1 MPCSYFEGIWRAT
14 GPWYSHEPMSDQ
26 ALSIGRPSDFS
37 QHDQPAAPK
46 HSIAPYGSRWSLV
59 VSGVCASI
67 MVAAL
72 GTVLWFSVTLPKL
85 QRFEDPDRALDLMVS
100 RTLDAQDSLRRAPE
114 WQQWLAEWTM
124 GSDDEARGQAI
135 QWYRELVETTDD
147 PLSKFR
153 LAILLGEFG
162 QESAALAESKGWQD
176 RGTSALL
183 FGQLIEAAYGTQ
195 PLDRAQETELQA
207 TLAEA
212 LPSGW
217 FYDHLAARL
226 ARRAGNQDLLATVE
240 AQAVLREDRVQQ
252 WIRPLIGFELMCLV
266 MGSVMLL
273 GIARLRGQR
282 IDVLRLHVPGVPPP
296 WSGETAA
303 AVILRGGALGI
314 ITTAMMLSSS
324 SFQHASL
331 RVLAIPLASL
341 PLLVL
346 AYIQLLKPAGLTF
359 SNGFGLVIKRDHLG
373 RLACIVLAV
382 VAGGLWGE
390 WVMGRA
396 AEFLQLNNHWTEWVD
411 QDLVWGA
418 PSVLAVS
425 ILEYVVLA
433 PIFEELAFRGLL
445 FAMLRRRFE
454 FLPAALI
461 STSLFALAHGYSLLG
476 FISVFWSG
484 FLWAW
489 IYERTG
495 SLIPGMVAHALN
507 NLLVCLTV
515 MALLR

>member
-1 MPCSYFEGIWRAT
+1 MN
-14 GPWYSHEPMSDQ
+14 DQ
-26 ALSIGRPSDFS
+26 ALSIGQSSDFP

-46 HSIAPYGSRWSLV
+46 PSIAPYGSRWSLV
-59 VSGVCASI
+59 VSGVCAGI
-67 MVAAL
+67 LVAAL

-100 RTLDAQDSLRRAPE
+100 RTLDTQDSLRRAPT
-114 WQQWLAEWTM
+114 WQQWMADWTM
-124 GSDDEARGQAI
+124 GSDEEAREQAI

-147 PLSKFR
+147 PLSKLR
-153 LAILLGEFG
+153 LAILLGESG
-162 QESAALAESKGWQD
+162 QETAALTETKGWQD

-183 FGQLIEAAYGTQ
+183 FGQLIDAAYGTQ
-195 PLDRAQETELQA
+195 PLDRTQEIELQA
-207 TLAEA
+207 VLAET

-226 ARRAGNQDLLATVE
+226 ARRAGNQDLLLTVE
-240 AQAVLREDRVQQ
+240 EQGALREDRVQQ
-252 WIRPLIGFELMCLV
+252 WIRPLISFESICLV
-266 MGSVMLL
+266 IGSLMLL

-282 IDVLRLHVPGVPPP
+282 MNILRLHGPGVPPP

-303 AVILRGGALGI
+303 AVILRGGALGVV
-314 ITTAMMLSSS
+314 TTALILSTP
-324 SFQHASL
+324 SFQHVSL
-331 RVLAIPLASL
+331 RALAIPLANL

-359 SNGFGLVIKRDHLG
+359 TNGFGLGIKREDLG
-373 RLACIVLAV
+373 RLACTVLAV
-382 VAGGLWGE
+382 VAAGLWGE
-390 WVMGRA
+390 WAMGRA
-396 AEFLQLNNHWTEWVD
+396 AEFLHLNNHWTEWFD
-411 QDLVWGA
+411 RDLVWGT
-418 PSVLAVS
+418 PPIIAVS
-425 ILEYVVLA
+425 ILEYVVFA

-445 FAMLRRRFE
+445 FAMLRRRLE

-461 STSLFALAHGYSLLG
+461 STSLFALAHGYSLIG

-495 SLIPGMVAHALN
+495 SLIPGMVAHAMN

>member
-1 MPCSYFEGIWRAT
+1 MN
-14 GPWYSHEPMSDQ
+14 DQ
-26 ALSIGRPSDFS
+26 ALSIGQSSDFP

-46 HSIAPYGSRWSLV
+46 PSIGPYGSRWSLV
-59 VSGVCASI
+59 VSGVCAGI
-67 MVAAL
+67 LVAAL

-100 RTLDAQDSLRRAPE
+100 RTLDTQDSLRRAPT
-114 WQQWLAEWTM
+114 WQQWMADWTM
-124 GSDDEARGQAI
+124 GSDEEAREQAI

-147 PLSKFR
+147 PLSKLR
-153 LAILLGEFG
+153 LAILLGESG
-162 QESAALAESKGWQD
+162 QETAALAETKGWQD
-176 RGTSALL
+176 RSTSALL
-183 FGQLIEAAYGTQ
+183 FGQLIDAAYGTQ
-195 PLDRAQETELQA
+195 PLDRTQEIELQA
-207 TLAEA
+207 VLAET

-217 FYDHLAARL
+217 FYDHLATRL
-226 ARRAGNQDLLATVE
+226 ARRAGNQDLLLTVE
-240 AQAVLREDRVQQ
+240 EQGALREDRVQQ
-252 WIRPLIGFELMCLV
+252 WIRPLISFESICLV
-266 MGSVMLL
+266 IGSLMLL

-282 IDVLRLHVPGVPPP
+282 MNILRLHGPGVPPP

-303 AVILRGGALGI
+303 AVILRGGALGVV
-314 ITTAMMLSSS
+314 TTALILSTP
-324 SFQHASL
+324 SFQHVSL
-331 RVLAIPLASL
+331 RALAIPLANL

-359 SNGFGLVIKRDHLG
+359 TNGFGLGIKREDLG
-373 RLACIVLAV
+373 RLACTVLAV
-382 VAGGLWGE
+382 IAAGLWGE

-396 AEFLQLNNHWTEWVD
+396 AEFLHLNNHWTEWFD
-411 QDLVWGA
+411 QDLVWGT
-418 PSVLAVS
+418 PPVIAVS
-425 ILEYVVLA
+425 ILEYVVFA

-445 FAMLRRRFE
+445 FAMFRRRLE

-461 STSLFALAHGYSLLG
+461 STSLFALAHGYSLIG

-495 SLIPGMVAHALN
+495 SLIPGMVAHAMN

>member
-1 MPCSYFEGIWRAT
+1 MN
-14 GPWYSHEPMSDQ
+14 DQ
-26 ALSIGRPSDFS
+26 ALSIGQSSDFP

-46 HSIAPYGSRWSLV
+46 PSIAPYGSRWSLV
-59 VSGVCASI
+59 VSGVCAGI
-67 MVAAL
+67 LVAAL

-100 RTLDAQDSLRRAPE
+100 RTLDTQDSLRRAPT
-114 WQQWLAEWTM
+114 WQQWMADWTM
-124 GSDDEARGQAI
+124 GSDEEAREQAI

-147 PLSKFR
+147 PLSKLR
-153 LAILLGEFG
+153 LAILLGESG
-162 QESAALAESKGWQD
+162 QEIAALAETKGWQD

-183 FGQLIEAAYGTQ
+183 FGRLIDAAYGTQ
-195 PLDRAQETELQA
+195 PLDRTQEIELQA
-207 TLAEA
+207 VLAET

-226 ARRAGNQDLLATVE
+226 ARRAGNQDLLLTVE
-240 AQAVLREDRVQQ
+240 EQGALREDRVQQ
-252 WIRPLIGFELMCLV
+252 WIRPLISFESICLV
-266 MGSVMLL
+266 IGSLMLL
-273 GIARLRGQR
+273 GIARLRGQQMNT
-282 IDVLRLHVPGVPPP
+282 LRLHEPGVPPP

-303 AVILRGGALGI
+303 AIILRGGALGVV
-314 ITTAMMLSSS
+314 TTALILSTP
-324 SFQHASL
+324 SFQHVSL
-331 RVLAIPLASL
+331 RALAIPLANL

-359 SNGFGLVIKRDHLG
+359 TNGFGLGIKREDLG
-373 RLACIVLAV
+373 RLACTVLAV
-382 VAGGLWGE
+382 VAAGLWGE

-396 AEFLQLNNHWTEWVD
+396 AEFLHLNNHWTEWFD
-411 QDLVWGA
+411 QDLVWGT
-418 PSVLAVS
+418 PPVIAVS
-425 ILEYVVLA
+425 ILEYVVFA

-445 FAMLRRRFE
+445 FAMLRRRLE

-461 STSLFALAHGYSLLG
+461 STSLFALAHGYSLIG

-495 SLIPGMVAHALN
+495 SLIPGMVAHAMN

>member
-1 MPCSYFEGIWRAT
+1 
-14 GPWYSHEPMSDQ
+14 MSDQ
-26 ALSIGRPSDFS
+26 ALLIGRPSDFP
-37 QHDQPAAPK
+37 QHDHSKVPK
-46 HSIAPYGSRWSLV
+46 QSIAPYGSRWSLV
-59 VSGVCASI
+59 VSGVCAGI
-67 MVAAL
+67 LVAAL
-72 GTVLWFSVTLPKL
+72 GTLLWFSVTIPKL

-114 WQQWLAEWTM
+114 WQQWTADWTM
-124 GSDDEARGQAI
+124 GSNDEARGQAI

-147 PLSKFR
+147 PLSKLR

-162 QESAALAESKGWQD
+162 QEAAALTETKRWQG
-176 RGTSALL
+176 RGTSTFL

-195 PLDRAQETELQA
+195 PLTRTEEIELQA

-226 ARRAGNQDLLATVE
+226 AGRAGNQDLLTTVE
-240 AQAVLREDRVQQ
+240 EQGALREDRVQQ
-252 WIRPLIGFELMCLV
+252 WIRPLIGFQLMCLV
-266 MGSVMLL
+266 MGSIMLL
-273 GIARLRGQR
+273 GVARLRGQQ
-282 IDVLRLHVPGVPPP
+282 IDILRLHVPGVPPP

-303 AVILRGGALGI
+303 AVILRGGAMGVV
-314 ITTAMMLSSS
+314 TTAVILSSS
-324 SFQHASL
+324 SFQHGAF
-331 RVLAIPLASL
+331 RVLAIPLANL

-346 AYIQLLKPAGLTF
+346 AYVQLLKPAGLTF
-359 SNGFGLVIKRDHLG
+359 TNGFGLGIKRDDLG
-373 RLACIVLAV
+373 RLACTVLVV
-382 VAGGLWGE
+382 VAAGLWGE

-396 AEFLQLNNHWTEWVD
+396 AEFLHLNNHWTEWFD
-411 QDLVWGA
+411 RDLVWGT
-418 PSVLAVS
+418 PPVMTVS
-425 ILEYVVLA
+425 MLEYVIFA

-461 STSLFALAHGYSLLG
+461 STSLFALAHGYSLIG

-495 SLIPGMVAHALN
+495 SLIPGMVAHAMN

>member
-1 MPCSYFEGIWRAT
+1 MN
-14 GPWYSHEPMSDQ
+14 DQ
-26 ALSIGRPSDFS
+26 ALSIVRSSDFP

-46 HSIAPYGSRWSLV
+46 PSIAPYGSRWSLV
-59 VSGVCASI
+59 VSGVCAGI
-67 MVAAL
+67 LVAAL
-72 GTVLWFSVTLPKL
+72 GAVLWFSVTLPKL

-100 RTLDAQDSLRRAPE
+100 RTLDAQDSLRRAPK
-114 WQQWLAEWTM
+114 WQQWMADWTM
-124 GSDDEARGQAI
+124 GSDEEAREQAI

-147 PLSKFR
+147 PLSKIR
-153 LAILLGEFG
+153 LAILLGESG
-162 QESAALAESKGWQD
+162 QETAALAETKGWQG
-176 RGTSALL
+176 RSTSTFP

-195 PLDRAQETELQA
+195 PLTRTQEIELQA

-226 ARRAGNQDLLATVE
+226 AGRAGNQDLLTSVNE
-240 AQAVLREDRVQQ
+240 QGVLREDRVQQ

-266 MGSVMLL
+266 MGSIMLL
-273 GIARLRGQR
+273 AVARLRGQR
-282 IDVLRLHVPGVPPP
+282 MDILRLHVPGVPPP

-303 AVILRGGALGI
+303 AVILRGGAMGVV
-314 ITTAMMLSSS
+314 TTAVILSSS
-324 SFQHASL
+324 SFQHGAFH
-331 RVLAIPLASL
+331 VLAIPLANL

-346 AYIQLLKPAGLTF
+346 AYVQLLKPAGLTF
-359 SNGFGLVIKRDHLG
+359 TNGFGLGIKRDDLG
-373 RLACIVLAV
+373 RLACTVLAV
-382 VAGGLWGE
+382 VAAGLWGE

-396 AEFLQLNNHWTEWVD
+396 AEFLHLNNHWTEWFD
-411 QDLVWGA
+411 RDLVWGT
-418 PSVLAVS
+418 PPVMTVS
-425 ILEYVVLA
+425 ILEYVIFA

-461 STSLFALAHGYSLLG
+461 STSLFALAHGYSLIG

-495 SLIPGMVAHALN
+495 SLIPGMVAHAMN

>member
-1 MPCSYFEGIWRAT
+1 M
-14 GPWYSHEPMSDQ
+14 
-26 ALSIGRPSDFS
+26 
-37 QHDQPAAPK
+37 
-46 HSIAPYGSRWSLV
+46 
-59 VSGVCASI
+59 SGVCAGI
-67 MVAAL
+67 LVAAL
-72 GTVLWFSVTLPKL
+72 GAVLWFSVTLPKL

-100 RTLDAQDSLRRAPE
+100 RTLDAQDSFHRAPK
-114 WQQWLAEWTM
+114 WQQWMADWTM
-124 GSDDEARGQAI
+124 GSDDEAREQAI

-147 PLSKFR
+147 PLSKLR
-153 LAILLGEFG
+153 LAILLGESG
-162 QESAALAESKGWQD
+162 QEMTALAETKGWQG

-183 FGQLIEAAYGTQ
+183 FGQLIDAAYGTQ
-195 PLDRAQETELQA
+195 PLDRTQETELQA
-207 TLAEA
+207 VLAET

-226 ARRAGNQDLLATVE
+226 ARRAGNQDLLVTVE
-240 AQAVLREDRVQQ
+240 EQSALREDRVQQ
-252 WIRPLIGFELMCLV
+252 WIRPLISFESICLV
-266 MGSVMLL
+266 MGSLMLL
-273 GIARLRGQR
+273 DIARLRGQR
-282 IDVLRLHVPGVPPP
+282 MDILRLHVPGVPPP
-296 WSGETAA
+296 WSGETAG
-303 AVILRGGALGI
+303 AVILRGGALGVV
-314 ITTAMMLSSS
+314 TTALILSTP
-324 SFQHASL
+324 SFQHVSL
-331 RVLAIPLASL
+331 RALAIPLANL

-359 SNGFGLVIKRDHLG
+359 TNGFGLGIKRDDLG
-373 RLACIVLAV
+373 RLACTVLAV
-382 VAGGLWGE
+382 VAAGLWGE

-396 AEFLQLNNHWTEWVD
+396 AEFLHLNNHWTEWFD
-411 QDLVWGA
+411 QDLVWGT
-418 PSVLAVS
+418 PPVIAVS
-425 ILEYVVLA
+425 ILEYVVFA

-461 STSLFALAHGYSLLG
+461 STSLFALAHGYSLIG

-495 SLIPGMVAHALN
+495 SLIPGMVAHAMN

>member
-1 MPCSYFEGIWRAT
+1 MN
-14 GPWYSHEPMSDQ
+14 DQ
-26 ALSIGRPSDFS
+26 ALSIGQSSDFP

-46 HSIAPYGSRWSLV
+46 PSIAPYGSRWSLV
-59 VSGVCASI
+59 VSGVCAGI
-67 MVAAL
+67 LVAAL
-72 GTVLWFSVTLPKL
+72 GTLLWFSVTLPKL
-85 QRFEDPDRALDLMVS
+85 QRFEDPARALDLMVS
-100 RTLDAQDSLRRAPE
+100 RTLDTQDSLRRAPT
-114 WQQWLAEWTM
+114 WQQWMADWTM
-124 GSDDEARGQAI
+124 GSDEEAREQAI

-147 PLSKFR
+147 PLSKLR
-153 LAILLGEFG
+153 LAILLGESG
-162 QESAALAESKGWQD
+162 QETAALTETKGWQD

-183 FGQLIEAAYGTQ
+183 FGQLIDAAYGTQ
-195 PLDRAQETELQA
+195 PLDRTQEIELQA
-207 TLAEA
+207 VLAET

-226 ARRAGNQDLLATVE
+226 ARRAGNQDLLLTVE
-240 AQAVLREDRVQQ
+240 EQGALREDRVQQ
-252 WIRPLIGFELMCLV
+252 WIRPLISFESICLV
-266 MGSVMLL
+266 IGSLMLL

-282 IDVLRLHVPGVPPP
+282 MNILRLHEPGVPPP

-303 AVILRGGALGI
+303 AVILRGGALGVV
-314 ITTAMMLSSS
+314 TTALILSTP
-324 SFQHASL
+324 SFQHVSL
-331 RVLAIPLASL
+331 RALAIPLANL

-359 SNGFGLVIKRDHLG
+359 TNGFGLGIKREDLG
-373 RLACIVLAV
+373 RLACTVLAV
-382 VAGGLWGE
+382 VAAGLWGE

-396 AEFLQLNNHWTEWVD
+396 AEWLHLNNHWTEWFD
-411 QDLVWGA
+411 KDLVWGT
-418 PSVLAVS
+418 PPVIAVS
-425 ILEYVVLA
+425 ILEYVVFA

-445 FAMLRRRFE
+445 FAMLRRRLE

-461 STSLFALAHGYSLLG
+461 STSLFALAHGYSLIG

-495 SLIPGMVAHALN
+495 SLIPGMVAHAMN